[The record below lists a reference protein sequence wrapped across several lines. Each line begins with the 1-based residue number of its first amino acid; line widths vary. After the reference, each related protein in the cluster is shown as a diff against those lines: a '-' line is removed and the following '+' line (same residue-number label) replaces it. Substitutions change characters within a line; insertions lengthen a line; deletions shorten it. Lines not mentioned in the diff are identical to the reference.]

1 MENKF
6 LEANILTI
14 AFCLIA
20 LVLFFDFINGFNDG
34 ANMMVTPVITGAL
47 EPRRALLLIALFEF
61 VGAWFLGTAVAQT
74 LGKGIVNPKNITVA
88 VIFSAVGGAVLWSL
102 SGWYFGMPSSSSH
115 ALIGGL
121 LGAVSINSGLE
132 SIHWSKVG
140 QVLAVLIVTPIVGL
154 ATTRYLFRIILLL
167 FSNLKPNLANRLLK
181 KLQILSSISLA
192 LSYGSNDAQKGM
204 GMISLGLLTLYGT
217 SSEIMGRI
225 YQPLPQNAFYVPN
238 WVILACSLALAL
250 GASSGGWRIM
260 KTLGSKLY
268 RVRPVHGFSAQ
279 ASSSVIIYLSSV
291 FGFPLSTTQ
300 IISSSILGAG
310 SAQSLGAV
318 RWGIG
323 RQILFT
329 WIITIPGSALLAA
342 FSLVLIKRWI

>member
-1 MENKF
+1 M
-6 LEANILTI
+6 EANVLII

-74 LGKGIVNPKNITVA
+74 LGQGIVNPKNINVA
-88 VIFSAVGGAVLWSL
+88 VIFGAVGGAIVWSL
-102 SGWYFGMPSSSSH
+102 ASWYFGMPSSSSH

-121 LGAVSINSGLE
+121 LGAVSIDSGLE
-132 SIHWSKVG
+132 WIHWGKVG
-140 QVLAVLIVTPIVGL
+140 QVLAVLIITPIVGL
-154 ATTRYLFRIILLL
+154 VASRYLFQKILLL
-167 FSNLKPNLANRLLK
+167 SSNFKPSLANRLLK
-181 KLQILSSISLA
+181 RLQILASISLA

-204 GMISLGLLTLYGT
+204 GMISLGLLTLYGI
-217 SSEIMGRI
+217 SSEMMGKI
-225 YQPLPQNAFYVPN
+225 YQPFPQNAFYVPK

-268 RVRPVHGFSAQ
+268 RIRPVHGFSAQ
-279 ASSSVIIYLSSV
+279 ACSSAIIYLSSL
-291 FGFPLSTTQ
+291 FGFPVSTTQ
-300 IISSSILGAG
+300 IVSSSILGAG

-318 RWGIG
+318 RWGVG
-323 RQILFT
+323 RQIFFT
-329 WIITIPGSALLAA
+329 WIITIPGSAILAA
-342 FSLVLIKRWI
+342 LFLLLIKRWI